1 MIAILKQSA
10 SDEAVSHIVSW
21 IEKKGLKTDVSRG
34 ENETIIGLV
43 GDTTKIDPF
52 LLESMD
58 VVERVQRVSEP
69 FKRANR
75 KFHPEDSVIDCGH
88 GVKIGG
94 DQFQVIAGPCSVEG
108 ENLIR
113 IARRVKAAGATM
125 LRGGAYKPRTSPYA
139 YQGMGPAGLDLLCE
153 ASAELDMPI
162 VTEIMD
168 PRDVQV
174 FLDKKIDVMQIG
186 ARNAQNF
193 PLLKEV
199 GKTQTPILLKRGM
212 SGTIDELLMAA
223 EYIMSEG
230 NDNVILCERGI
241 RTFETRTR
249 NTFDLNAVPVLHH
262 LSHLPVVADIIYRG
276 AKLLQNAVYHMDR
289 QYWAWSRWVYLGLFV
304 LLFAV
309 CCLTLTRRLHSRNLG
324 TLPGRTMT
332 FIMVGYQLSMNIF
345 VNLFNAFSVD
355 SAPRIF
361 TVYSVYDEV
370 TTILLFFLLCEILQR
385 SDAEWDNMV
394 LQQMMRQQRQQM
406 ELSKET
412 VELINIKCHDIR
424 KQLYT
429 LGSRVPT
436 EELDELKKAVD
447 IYGSTVKTGN
457 ETLDVLLAE
466 RSIVCK
472 GRGIQLDYIA
482 DGAKLDFLKPGEV
495 YSLFGNALDN
505 AIEAVT
511 PLEPDRRYIGLQVRA
526 ERGMLLIRMENCAAE
541 PLHFV
546 DGLPQTTKGDARWH
560 GFGVKSIRRIVQQ
573 HGGTLTMQAQDGM
586 FRLVALLPLK

>member
-75 KFHPEDSVIDCGH
+75 KFHPEDSIIDCGH

-153 ASAELDMPI
+153 ASAELD
-162 VTEIMD
+162 
-168 PRDVQV
+168 
-174 FLDKKIDVMQIG
+174 MQIG

-262 LSHLPVVADIIYRG
+262 LSHLPVVADPSHATGYTRYVEPMALAATACG
-276 AKLLQNAVYHMDR
+276 ANGLEIEVHDEPSR
-289 QYWAWSRWVYLGLFV
+289 AWS
-304 LLFAV
+304 
-309 CCLTLTRRLHSRNLG
+309 
-324 TLPGRTMT
+324 
-332 FIMVGYQLSMNIF
+332 
-345 VNLFNAFSVD
+345 
-355 SAPRIF
+355 
-361 TVYSVYDEV
+361 
-370 TTILLFFLLCEILQR
+370 
-385 SDAEWDNMV
+385 
-394 LQQMMRQQRQQM
+394 
-406 ELSKET
+406 
-412 VELINIKCHDIR
+412 
-424 KQLYT
+424 
-429 LGSRVPT
+429 
-436 EELDELKKAVD
+436 
-447 IYGSTVKTGN
+447 
-457 ETLDVLLAE
+457 
-466 RSIVCK
+466 
-472 GRGIQLDYIA
+472 
-482 DGAKLDFLKPGEV
+482 DGAQ
-495 YSLFGNALDN
+495 AL
-505 AIEAVT
+505 T
-511 PLEPDRRYIGLQVRA
+511 PDQFDDT
-526 ERGMLLIRMENCAAE
+526 M
-541 PLHFV
+541 
-546 DGLPQTTKGDARWH
+546 
-560 GFGVKSIRRIVQQ
+560 RRIRAIREVVCQE
-573 HGGTLTMQAQDGM
+573 TME
-586 FRLVALLPLK
+586 